1 MRMKPEVMKA
11 EFSQFR
17 ERILQ
22 LFLDLHDLGRAAGD
36 EEMIEVASG
45 LIRNVNAPFL
55 FVVVGEVKSG
65 KSSFI
70 NALLGEDLCAVA
82 PDPCTDVIRKIVHAE
97 RPYEREVSEL
107 VREVGRPVEVL
118 REIAIVDTPG
128 TNSIID
134 KHQEITERFI
144 PESDLV
150 LFVFSAIN
158 PYSRTSWELFR
169 FVHQRWRKKI
179 VFVLQQADR
188 ASREEL
194 LVNRSRVEE
203 LARQNGMDDP
213 RVFEVSAKRA
223 LEGAPDSGIGEV
235 WTTIRETVTG
245 GRHYLLKMES
255 LLNTASSALEK
266 IAADLGRLQEIVES
280 DRSEA
285 ARIESSLD
293 SGKESALREIDVLK
307 ARLLQAYIRVAEE
320 TVDEFESGLAVPSLI
335 KNSLKGVFSRRNT
348 LKDWLDDLI
357 RRFNDTLSR
366 KADQVGRETSE
377 VIAERIAGTAG
388 ELLEVLRRGGQ
399 EQSRLNVASMARKRF
414 NVVDEVMRR
423 LSGMLQSDELGDRIR
438 PRGLGKMGD
447 QALLGG
453 FITLVG
459 AVIAGATHA
468 AIFDVTGGIVTTAG
482 ALLALNTIVF
492 KRRSAIRRFREG
504 LAEGRMSFEKELE
517 ARLTDQVD
525 LLFSE
530 LNEAFSPFFENIDQR
545 GRELE
550 KLRARADSMAVV
562 LDGESAAIR
571 RMLG

>member
-1 MRMKPEVMKA
+1 MKA

-97 RPYEREVSEL
+97 RPFEREVSEL

-158 PYSRTSWELFR
+158 PYSKTSWDLFR

-203 LARQNGMDDP
+203 LARQNGMEDP
-213 RVFEVSAKRA
+213 RVFEVSAKLA
-223 LEGAPDSGIGEV
+223 LEGVPDSGIDEV
-235 WTTIRETVTG
+235 WSAIRETVTG

-255 LLNTASSALEK
+255 LLNTAASALER
-266 IAADLGRLQEIVES
+266 IAADLVRLREVVES

-285 ARIESSLD
+285 ARIESSLG

-320 TVDEFESGLAVPSLI
+320 TVDEFEAGLAVPSLI

-348 LKDWLDDLI
+348 LKEWLDDLI

-388 ELLEVLRRGGQ
+388 ELLEVLRRSGQ
-399 EQSRLNVASMARKRF
+399 EQSPA
-414 NVVDEVMRR
+414 ERR
-423 LSGMLQSDELGDRIR
+423 LDGQEALQRRRRGHAQALWPSPERRARRPHPPQGPWQDGRPGASGGIHHHGRCGHRRRHARGHLRRHRGHRDHGRRAARPEHDRLQAPLGDPPVQGGPGRRQDEL
-438 PRGLGKMGD
+438 
-447 QALLGG
+447 
-453 FITLVG
+453 
-459 AVIAGATHA
+459 
-468 AIFDVTGGIVTTAG
+468 
-482 ALLALNTIVF
+482 
-492 KRRSAIRRFREG
+492 REG
-504 LAEGRMSFEKELE
+504 
-517 ARLTDQVD
+517 ARRT
-525 LLFSE
+525 
-530 LNEAFSPFFENIDQR
+530 
-545 GRELE
+545 
-550 KLRARADSMAVV
+550 ADRSGGHA
-562 LDGESAAIR
+562 L
-571 RMLG
+571 